1 VLQVATLGLIV
12 YSVWHGA
19 PRAAVAL
26 MAGGLLVHL
35 VLILRLARASM
46 GGVGAHAEWVRDVA
60 TRRRLRESPAWL
72 AGLLLVI
79 AGCALALW
87 G

>member
-12 YSVWHGA
+12 YSLWRGA
-19 PRAAVAL
+19 PRTAIAL
-26 MAGGLLVHL
+26 MAAGLLVHL
-35 VLILRLARASM
+35 VLIVRLARASM

-72 AGLLLVI
+72 AGLLLVV
-79 AGCALALW
+79 AGIALALR